1 MPIAETPGANCF
13 QERPMTTIRLFGLS
27 LASAVLIAGIGC
39 SPRDREEV
47 RSSAQNTA
55 AEAQRA
61 TENAANKAE
70 TVIEDSVIT
79 AKVKSALLADASVK
93 GLAIEVE
100 TQRGTVT
107 LSGNAK
113 SESERMRA
121 ESLATGIEGVRSVVN
136 RISVS

>member
-1 MPIAETPGANCF
+1 
-13 QERPMTTIRLFGLS
+13 MTTIRLFGLS

-55 AEAQRA
+55 ADARQA

-70 TVIEDSVIT
+70 RVIEDSVIT
-79 AKVKSALLADASVK
+79 AKVKSALLSDASVK

>member
-1 MPIAETPGANCF
+1 
-13 QERPMTTIRLFGLS
+13 MTGIRLFGLS
-27 LASAVLIAGIGC
+27 LASAVLIAAVGC

-47 RSSAQNTA
+47 RSSAQSTA
-55 AEAQRA
+55 ADARQA

-70 TVIEDSVIT
+70 RVIEDSVIT
-79 AKVKSALLADASVK
+79 AKVKSALLADGSVK
-93 GLAIEVE
+93 GLSIEVE

-121 ESLATGIEGVRSVVN
+121 ESLATGIEGVRNVVN